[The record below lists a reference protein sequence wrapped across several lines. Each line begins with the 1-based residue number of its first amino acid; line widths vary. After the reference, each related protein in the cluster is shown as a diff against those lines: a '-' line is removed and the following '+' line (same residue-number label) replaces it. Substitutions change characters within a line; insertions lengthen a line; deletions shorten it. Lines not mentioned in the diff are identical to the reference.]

1 MLVGQIKADLDA
13 VDEEGDSALHM
24 VLHKQSSINSEIN
37 ENEAPSIY
45 GVSFLQIHCFR
56 RITLSKTRIQEQ
68 YIKHKRILR
77 LWIFLLM

>member
-45 GVSFLQIHCFR
+45 GVSFYKSVVLALGELLFLR
-56 RITLSKTRIQEQ
+56 PGLKNSK
-68 YIKHKRILR
+68 
-77 LWIFLLM
+77 

>member
-13 VDEEGDSALHM
+13 VDEEGDSALHI

-45 GVSFLQIHCFR
+45 GVSSNQSVEIGEILC
-56 RITLSKTRIQEQ
+56 
-68 YIKHKRILR
+68 LR
-77 LWIFLLM
+77 LGLKNSK